1 MESEGV
7 IFMKIIFVFLSLIF
21 ISCSSTK
28 GNESFELTLKSC
40 YEMKADKTHRY
51 WKQPIAVQG
60 CELLITEYEL
70 KKVEEF
76 EE

>member
-1 MESEGV
+1 
-7 IFMKIIFVFLSLIF
+7 MKIFFAFLSLVF
-21 ISCSSTK
+21 IGCSANNS
-28 GNESFELTLKSC
+28 NESFELTLQSC
-40 YEMKADKTHRY
+40 YEMKADKNHRY

>member
-1 MESEGV
+1 
-7 IFMKIIFVFLSLIF
+7 MKILFAFLSLVF
-21 ISCSSTK
+21 VGCSTAK
-28 GNESFELTLKSC
+28 DNESFELTLESC

-70 KKVEEF
+70 KNVEEF